1 MAYLIRVGEKP
12 TYWSGKEDA
21 VWVNQTAE
29 AKEYATKKE
38 AEKDIKEISESHGYS
53 TLNAVKAEDAP
64 SAELPVVEAEE
75 VAVVDESTWDLDAL
89 KAAASVRW
97 EAEAAAEKTEE

>member
-21 VWVNQTAE
+21 VFVDQAAE

-38 AEKDIKEISESHGYS
+38 AEKDIKEIAEVWGYS

-64 SAELPVVEAEE
+64 SAELPVVEVEE
-75 VAVVDESTWDLDAL
+75 GAAPVVDPSLTAEDLRRMH
-89 KAAASVRW
+89 S
-97 EAEAAAEKTEE
+97 

>member
-12 TYWSGKEDA
+12 TYWSGREDA
-21 VWVNQTAE
+21 AFVNQTAE

-38 AEKDIKEISESHGYS
+38 AEKDIKEIAEVWGYS

-64 SAELPVVEAEE
+64 SAELPSAEE
-75 VAVVDESTWDLDAL
+75 VES
-89 KAAASVRW
+89 
-97 EAEAAAEKTEE
+97 EAE

>member
-53 TLNAVKAEDAP
+53 TLNAVKAEDAV
-64 SAELPVVEAEE
+64 SAELPVMETEE
-75 VAVVDESTWDLDAL
+75 VFEETIVEQSSLSAEDLRKL
-89 KAAASVRW
+89 SS
-97 EAEAAAEKTEE
+97 